1 MEFSNNQIVMLR
13 NGIYGA
19 VASFNNKPFQIV
31 FKSYTT
37 PTSKY
42 DGNFKTK
49 NSNYDVVKIFDG
61 SKIEDIRVL
70 FSSKFNSDNLE
81 IIWEENK

>member
-42 DGNFKTK
+42 DENFKTK
-49 NSNYDVVKIFDG
+49 LRKIFERKAIDFHI
-61 SKIEDIRVL
+61 KR
-70 FSSKFNSDNLE
+70 
-81 IIWEENK
+81 IIMSNRQIFLPVIFV